1 MIHLLWPTIRPL
13 MMQATYHY
21 WLANAEN
28 KNFRLWV
35 AVNTQE
41 QKDAIRIPGANIMV
55 SGDVKGVTH
64 ACKILTDAVEAEDDD
79 IIILASD
86 DFYAPLHWDTWVTKV
101 LAGKTAAVHVHD
113 GYIKQD
119 SMTIPIMTMSCLK
132 RLNRIIY
139 HTSYIHQYSDTEL
152 MHNLRELDLLIDRW
166 DNSPVFEHKN
176 WALKKRE
183 IDEHD
188 AHYIEVGSRDA
199 NTWHTRSKLP
209 VEERLC

>member
-1 MIHLLWPTIRPL
+1 MIHLLWPTIRPT
-13 MMQATYHY
+13 MMSATYHH
-21 WLANAEN
+21 WLANADN
-28 KNFRLWV
+28 KNFRLLV

-41 QKDAIRIPGANIMV
+41 QKDAIHIPGAEVLV
-55 SGDVKGVTH
+55 SGNVKGVTY
-64 ACKILTDAVEAEDDD
+64 ACKMLTDAVEAEDDD

-86 DFYAPLHWDTWVTKV
+86 DFYAPLHWDRWVKKV
-101 LAGKTAAVHVHD
+101 LAGKVAAVHVHD

-152 MHNLRELDLLIDRW
+152 MHNLRELNLLIDKW

-188 AHYIEVGSRDA
+188 AHYIKVGSQDA

-209 VEERLC
+209 IEERLC